1 MADITSLSDDE
12 LRQMRSQHLQSMSD
26 DELKAMRGPRSS
38 SETFARGAGL
48 VGKGLIQGTAD
59 AALMLTDAPL
69 KAARAFGYKGGQTGS
84 EALHQWL
91 NEGPLQ
97 LPKAENTAER
107 ITENVSEALPTM
119 GVSSVGKG
127 ATALADIGRSLMQRA
142 LKPTLGAQK
151 RGDAAVAIDT
161 MLEKGFN
168 VSKGGVEKLRGEI
181 DKLNTQISDKIANS
195 TEVVDKAAAGRYL
208 NDLMA
213 KFKNQVNPDVD
224 VAAIRKAW
232 DEFKNH
238 PAWQGGLDMA
248 VQTAQ
253 AMKKGTYDQLRKK
266 YGQLGTADVESQKA
280 LARGLKDEISAKVP
294 EVGPL
299 NAEDSRL
306 IKTLNV
312 AERQQMQQ
320 ANKDPA
326 SFAWL
331 AHSPVSFAAYMADKS
346 SLAKSMM
353 ANVLYRGG
361 NIPLGRIAAG
371 AGASAMQ
378 QGTDQ
383 RDLTTVNDF
392 LRNQQSGTNQQ

>member
-26 DELKAMRGPRSS
+26 DELKAMRGPRQP

-48 VGKGLIQGTAD
+48 IGKGLIQGAAD
-59 AALMLTDAPL
+59 VPLMVTDAPL
-69 KAARAFGYKGGQTGS
+69 KVARAFGYKGGQTGS

-91 NEGPLQ
+91 SKGPLK
-97 LPKAENTAER
+97 LPEAENTAER
-107 ITENVSEALPTM
+107 ITENVSEAVPSM
-119 GVSSVGKG
+119 GVGSMAQG
-127 ATALADIGRSLMQRA
+127 ATALSDIGRNLMQRA
-142 LKPTLGAQK
+142 LKPTMGAQK

-168 VSKGGVEKLRGEI
+168 VSKGGIEKLRGEI
-181 DKLNTQISDKIANS
+181 DSLNQQISDKIANS
-195 TEVVDKAAAGRYL
+195 TEVVDKAAAGKYL
-208 NDLMA
+208 NQLME
-213 KFKNQVNPDVD
+213 KFKNQVNPGADVE
-224 VAAIRKAW
+224 AIHKAW

-248 VQTAQ
+248 VQAAQ
-253 AMKKGTYDQLRKK
+253 SIKKGTYDQLRKK
-266 YGQLGTADVESQKA
+266 YGQMGTADVESQKA

-299 NAEDSRL
+299 NAQDSKL
-306 IKTLNV
+306 IKTLGV

-320 ANKDPA
+320 ANKDPG

-346 SLAKSMM
+346 SLFKSMM
-353 ANVLYRGG
+353 ANILYRGG
-361 NIPLGRIAAG
+361 SIPLGSIGGAAG
-371 AGASAMQ
+371 INALQ
-378 QGTDQ
+378 QGTDE
-383 RDLTTVNDF
+383 RDVPLS
-392 LRNQQSGTNQQ
+392 RIGH